1 MNPQGEDNAE
11 VVPEMEKEVGD
22 SVKRVEPCVGEKE
35 KHETTEQELRLERA
49 HILKTLLE
57 TRWRINL
64 PCPSK
69 LEVSIF

>member
-1 MNPQGEDNAE
+1 MNLQEEDDE

-49 HILKTLLE
+49 HILKTLSE